1 MPSPPKA
8 TCLLL
13 TYQQQDHVA
22 ETVQSALQQDCAP
35 MQIVLS
41 DDASRDDTFLRMK
54 EVVDR
59 YDGPHEVVLN
69 RNETNLGVNEHL
81 KKALGMCRE
90 DIIIAAAG
98 DDLYYPHRNRRI
110 LEAFDATD
118 PLLVFSHADVTT
130 LDGAPAPALY
140 RKATFYRTTDRMAAA
155 KSLSLYLGA
164 TCAWHRSLYR
174 KYGPMMFD
182 NTFED
187 LILGFRAALE
197 DRVHFIDEA
206 LLTYRV
212 GSGLTNT
219 KPERFTPDSYR
230 AQRLREIESNTCVYR
245 QRAADAKTFGL
256 GPAHEVSKLL
266 ADRVADGEVRAAF
279 IEKGWAGLA
288 PFLGRHPLRA
298 ISRGV
303 SEARRRKK
311 RIGAT

>member
-288 PFLGRHPLRA
+288 PFLGRHPLQA

>member
-1 MPSPPKA
+1 MPTPPKA

-81 KKALGMCRE
+81 KKCLEMCRE

-110 LEAFDATD
+110 LEAFAAHD

-130 LDGAPAPALY
+130 LDGTPAPALY
-140 RKATFYRTTDRMAAA
+140 RKATFYSTTDPLAAA

-182 NTFED
+182 NTYED

-197 DRVHFIDEA
+197 GRAHFIDEA
-206 LLTYRV
+206 LLTYRT

-219 KPERFTPDSYR
+219 KPQRFTAESYR
-230 AQRLREIESNTCVYR
+230 TQRLREIESNTCVYR

-256 GPAHEVSKLL
+256 GADQEISKLL

-279 IEKGWAGLA
+279 VEKGWAGLA
-288 PFLGRHPLRA
+288 PYFGRHPLQA

-303 SEARRRKK
+303 SETRRRKK
-311 RIGAT
+311 RMAAA